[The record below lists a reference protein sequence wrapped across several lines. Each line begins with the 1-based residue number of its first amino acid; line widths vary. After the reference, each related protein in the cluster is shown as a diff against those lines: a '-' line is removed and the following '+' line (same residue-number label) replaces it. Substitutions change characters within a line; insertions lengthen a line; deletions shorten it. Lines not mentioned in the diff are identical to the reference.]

1 MFSGKPRSFALT
13 LCYDCS
19 PVQNV
24 CHPVICEEVWLHN
37 GSTGQKSA
45 QEKAQDKAGDAVD
58 HLKETG
64 QSAKKGIEH
73 AADATKEKFQGN

>member
-1 MFSGKPRSFALT
+1 MLQQP
-13 LCYDCS
+13 DECS
-19 PVQNV
+19 EQQLGGQQT
-24 CHPVICEEVWLHN
+24 ISDKFRDL
-37 GSTGQKSA
+37 TGQKSA

>member
-1 MFSGKPRSFALT
+1 VERGKWQG
-13 LCYDCS
+13 CS
-19 PVQNV
+19 CSQCSCQHVDP
-24 CHPVICEEVWLHN
+24 EKF
-37 GSTGQKSA
+37 G